1 MNSSIMKEKKGVSPV
16 VSTVLLIMIVI
27 VIAIIIILWARGF
40 VKEIIEKNID
50 GNIKRVNEYCNEVR
64 LEPLINNDR
73 SFGFDN
79 VGNVPVYR
87 FNLKV
92 VETNSG
98 NSEILNFYQSVNPGF
113 GVILDSTFDPNIK
126 TYDLYDEIVVIPV
139 LLGKTEGGN
148 KEFQCPEETGVKI

>member
-64 LEPLINNDR
+64 LEPFVNTDNT
-73 SFGFDN
+73 FGFDN

-87 FNLKV
+87 FDLKV
-92 VETNSG
+92 VETNRSIE
-98 NSEILNFYQSVNPGF
+98 SSR
-113 GVILDSTFDPNIK
+113 K
-126 TYDLYDEIVVIPV
+126 TLS
-139 LLGKTEGGN
+139 K
-148 KEFQCPEETGVKI
+148 